1 MPFGLLIFQ
10 MAAENDGQ
18 ERDRDTMTR
27 KMYKVILTGK
37 SVNNKNLPD
46 VKQRMARL
54 FKTSMP
60 VIDKLFAREKA
71 VVKRGLTE
79 DAAHRYISAIQKA
92 GAECYAEEMAP
103 GPAAESGKNAVSL
116 NETAGGGAEQDAR
129 QDQDPPQGNGG
140 PRVIPVQ
147 TSYKPE
153 DRFSPQ
159 PAKRLSASPA
169 GLDLGEEAFRDVH
182 WERIAALAAYIPDEG
197 TGDDDI
203 RFLLFIDGEK
213 RPFLLDAKQIDYS
226 AFQDS
231 PAAKTAAAF
240 RGFLYFLCRQNDTM
254 ILEETTF
261 DFLSGNT
268 LPRFPEDKASK
279 YATALGLLI
288 EDGGEG
294 DEG

>member
-1 MPFGLLIFQ
+1 
-10 MAAENDGQ
+10 MA
-18 ERDRDTMTR
+18 R

-54 FKTSMP
+54 FKTSAP
-60 VIDKLFAREKA
+60 VIEKLFAREKA

-79 DAAHRYISAIQKA
+79 DAANRYVSAIQKA
-92 GAECYAEEMAP
+92 GAECYTEEMAS
-103 GPAAESGKNAVSL
+103 GPVAENGKNTSPL
-116 NETAGGGAEQDAR
+116 NETAGAGPEQDAT
-129 QDQDPPQGNGG
+129 QNQHHPQGNGG

-159 PAKRLSASPA
+159 PANRLSASPA
-169 GLDLGEEAFRDVH
+169 GLDLGEAAFRDVR

-197 TGDDDI
+197 AGDEDI
-203 RFLLFIDGEK
+203 RFLLFLDGEK
-213 RPFLLDAKQIDYS
+213 RPFLLDAKQIDYP

-231 PAAKTAAAF
+231 PPAKTASAF
-240 RGFLYFLCRQNDTM
+240 RGFLYFLCQKNDAM

-268 LPRFPEDKASK
+268 LPRFPEQKASK
-279 YATALGLLI
+279 YATAIGLLI